1 MQAHGVLENFKLFSG
16 WLVANARSIQD
27 ADVVLLH
34 DTKLESGI
42 SSEKKI
48 IFVPAEPI
56 VVPLHKELK
65 FDVSENVIE
74 YSFDFISAS
83 STLLSYRDELGSQSY
98 GNYFKEDVF
107 SIDPERY
114 QNPYLNRYFNSLL
127 SGLHL
132 LLQQQLWTRNAH
144 PENKPFSLAL
154 SHDVDYLNSN
164 VLTIT
169 KLLRNYYKAYRSS
182 NSTTFKHLPLLRYC
196 LNRNHIDLYRIAEI
210 EQTVGVRSSLNI
222 SAYRAN
228 PEDNVEQR
236 LLNPHYDMS
245 DLDIAQL
252 EAQGFEIAL
261 HGSLAG
267 FDSSQ
272 RFADE
277 VSRVRESA
285 PCVGGRQHFLA
296 CSFPE
301 TFQEY
306 ERNGFLYDTSMGFND
321 FNGFRNSTGFV
332 HRPLDLDNGGLYK
345 FFEIPLVFMDSVF
358 TKRGIVDPE
367 IISAEAQQLANSAQ
381 DLSISASV
389 CWHDVAFRR
398 TSQMAQAYEEIL
410 DVWKQA
416 GAYLGAPEDLAR
428 FHASVVAIEISNKGV
443 HISEEIPGGLFVRRG
458 TGGPV
463 QQIENDGFISE
474 SQISGMFSS

>member
-1 MQAHGVLENFKLFSG
+1 VNWRDIEYMLKLFISSNNPMQAHGVLENFKLFSG

-210 EQTVGVRSSLNI
+210 EQTVGVR
-222 SAYRAN
+222 
-228 PEDNVEQR
+228 
-236 LLNPHYDMS
+236 
-245 DLDIAQL
+245 
-252 EAQGFEIAL
+252 
-261 HGSLAG
+261 
-267 FDSSQ
+267 
-272 RFADE
+272 
-277 VSRVRESA
+277 
-285 PCVGGRQHFLA
+285 
-296 CSFPE
+296 
-301 TFQEY
+301 
-306 ERNGFLYDTSMGFND
+306 
-321 FNGFRNSTGFV
+321 
-332 HRPLDLDNGGLYK
+332 
-345 FFEIPLVFMDSVF
+345 
-358 TKRGIVDPE
+358 
-367 IISAEAQQLANSAQ
+367 
-381 DLSISASV
+381 
-389 CWHDVAFRR
+389 
-398 TSQMAQAYEEIL
+398 
-410 DVWKQA
+410 
-416 GAYLGAPEDLAR
+416 
-428 FHASVVAIEISNKGV
+428 
-443 HISEEIPGGLFVRRG
+443 
-458 TGGPV
+458 
-463 QQIENDGFISE
+463 
-474 SQISGMFSS
+474 